1 MRGGSTS
8 YLLFPERSVWERG
21 DEGER
26 GDYSEIGFAAGG
38 EDPVDT
44 RASYL
49 AGVLVPVPCVRGLS
63 DFTKS

>member
-1 MRGGSTS
+1 MG
-8 YLLFPERSVWERG
+8 ERG